1 MNERVISIV
10 NKEQIIE
17 HLLRLRATLAH
28 ALTQRNISAKRFNE
42 IREQLLPLDEQLR
55 NLGVDPE
62 PTPQMQAAYRGH
74 LSRAERRQRHRASK
88 FPSYEQ
94 RTMRKLRSAE

>member
-1 MNERVISIV
+1 MNVSKEDVI
-10 NKEQIIE
+10 K
-17 HLLRLRATLAH
+17 HLQQLRATFVH
-28 ALTQRNISAKRFNE
+28 ALTQRNIGAKRFNE

-55 NLGVDPE
+55 NLGVDLE

-94 RTMRKLRSAE
+94 RTMRKIAAARGDE

>member
-1 MNERVISIV
+1 MSVGKEEVI
-10 NKEQIIE
+10 K
-17 HLLRLRATLAH
+17 HLQQLRATLVH
-28 ALTQRNISAKRFNE
+28 ALTQRNIGTKRFNE

-55 NLGVDPE
+55 KLGVDPE
-62 PTPQMQAAYRGH
+62 PTPQMQAAYRGY
-74 LSRAERRQRHRASK
+74 LSRTERRQRHRASK